1 MKFKLFPLLAL
12 FSLSIFLFGCS
23 EEKELVPEI
32 STPKAKPAKVV
43 EPPKDEDPELQPMTS
58 KTETAPEQA
67 KEVKTETKPEAQTAQ
82 VQPVNQADDGEYVI
96 QVGIQ
101 PSKKSAESLVQK
113 LSEKGVKAYYSSVEN
128 PGELE
133 GTYYRVR
140 VGFFASINDAQNFG
154 RSVLETNGLPWWVD
168 NRSNDAV
175 GNPTTSEN
183 LYESSNTS
191 DNWEEQPA
199 VEETEE
205 VVEEVVEEPAPA
217 QEPAPTQE
225 VQPTEEQQTAAPVQE
240 AAPAPQQEAPAEVE
254 AIPAPAA
261 PALEVEE
268 VTE

>member
-58 KTETAPEQA
+58 
-67 KEVKTETKPEAQTAQ
+67 KTETKPEAQTAQ

-154 RSVLETNGLPWWVD
+154 RSVLETNGFPWWVD

>member
-1 MKFKLFPLLAL
+1 
-12 FSLSIFLFGCS
+12 
-23 EEKELVPEI
+23 
-32 STPKAKPAKVV
+32 
-43 EPPKDEDPELQPMTS
+43 
-58 KTETAPEQA
+58 
-67 KEVKTETKPEAQTAQ
+67 
-82 VQPVNQADDGEYVI
+82 EYVI

-140 VGFFASINDAQNFG
+140 VGFFATINDAQNFG
-154 RSVLETNGLPWWVD
+154 RSVLETNGFPWWVD

-183 LYESSNTS
+183 LYETSNTS
-191 DNWEEQPA
+191 SNWEEQPA

-205 VVEEVVEEPAPA
+205 VVEEVVEEPAPT
-217 QEPAPTQE
+217 QEPAPVQEAVPAE
-225 VQPTEEQQTAAPVQE
+225 VQPTEVPAQE
-240 AAPAPQQEAPAEVE
+240 SQSQQEAPAEVE

>member
-58 KTETAPEQA
+58 NTEKASEQA
-67 KEVKTETKPEAQTAQ
+67 KEVKAETKTAP
-82 VQPVNQADDGEYVI
+82 VQAINQADDGEYVI

-140 VGFFASINDAQNFG
+140 VGFFTTINDAQNFG
-154 RSVLETNGLPWWVD
+154 RSVLETNGFPWWVD

-183 LYESSNTS
+183 LYETSNTS
-191 DNWEEQPA
+191 SNWEEQPA

-205 VVEEVVEEPAPA
+205 VVEEPAPA
-217 QEPAPTQE
+217 QEPAPVQEVAPAE
-225 VQPTEEQQTAAPVQE
+225 VQPAEVPAQE
-240 AAPAPQQEAPAEVE
+240 AQPQQEAPAEVE